1 MLQLIDGD
9 LVVNNGGW
17 QWVVLIGIDAV
28 LYFCIFNLIIQGE
41 KFDYEGEFICQWLLE
56 LCDVLGKVVY
66 ELWKWVQKV
75 GVMLDYL

>member
-17 QWVVLIGIDAV
+17 QWVVLIGIDVV

-41 KFDYEGEFICQWLLE
+41 KFDCEGEFIC
-56 LCDVLGKVVY
+56 
-66 ELWKWVQKV
+66 
-75 GVMLDYL
+75 